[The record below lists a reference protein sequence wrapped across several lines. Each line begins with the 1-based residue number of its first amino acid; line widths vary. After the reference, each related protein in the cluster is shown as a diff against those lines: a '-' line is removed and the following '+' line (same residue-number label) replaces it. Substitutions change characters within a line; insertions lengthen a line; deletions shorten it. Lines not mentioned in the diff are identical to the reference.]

1 VLDDLTA
8 IVLDAAGAGPVLV
21 VLDDM
26 HRANRFASVNSARPR
41 RYLCVAGSMTL
52 RIPTRIGSFSDVESA
67 S

>member
-8 IVLDAAGAGPVLV
+8 IVLDAAGTGPVLV
-21 VLDDM
+21 ALDDT

-41 RYLCVAGSMTL
+41 RYLGVAGSMTL
-52 RIPTRIGSFSDVESA
+52 RISMRIGKSPDVESA